1 MKGKKMERWKKGG
14 DVVAKIEQWLEKE
27 NLAKLSDWGK
37 RGLSFE
43 EIALRMGIGVSTLYN
58 WRKRYAEI
66 EEALNKGREVADVK
80 VENALFKRAVGF
92 TTEEVTEQLDKSG
105 ELVVTKVVHK
115 VVEPNVSAQLFWLKN
130 RRPDLWGEK
139 EYVGDGKIEVVLGDG
154 VDELSK

>member
-1 MKGKKMERWKKGG
+1 M
-14 DVVAKIEQWLEKE
+14 AKIERWLEKE
-27 NLAKLSDWGK
+27 NLEMLSSWG
-37 RGLSFE
+37 RDGLSFD
-43 EIALRMGIGVSTLYN
+43 EIASKMGIGVSTLYS

-66 EEALNKGREVADVK
+66 EEALKKGREVADVK

-139 EYVGDGKIEVVLGDG
+139 EYSEFF
-154 VDELSK
+154 VDLIQSWV